1 MIKNELQHI
10 FSGQSEVKFGAVIQ
24 TIIGYLTGSEESSE
38 TTQQSKHFK
47 REETKKLI
55 YWIDQENFWYYNID
69 FNSFVSEGAEQK
81 VFLNSDFEVLKLNDG
96 IYYSSWKEYLQNLL
110 LNNYFF
116 PDTAYELLGFYSDNE
131 VLYAV
136 VRQKFVKSDE
146 ATNLDKVKEFLTSN
160 GFKNIRNNDYY
171 NEDLGIIL
179 EDLHDENVLTQ
190 NGVLFFIDTVFYIK
204 PDVFWK

>member
-10 FSGQSEVKFGAVIQ
+10 FSGQSEVKFGATIQ
-24 TIIGYLTGSEESSE
+24 AIIGYLAGSEESGKTS
-38 TTQQSKHFK
+38 QQDKHFRK
-47 REETKKLI
+47 EETKKLI
-55 YWIDQENFWYYNID
+55 SWIENENFWYPNID
-69 FNSFVSEGAEQK
+69 FNSFVSEGAEQR
-81 VFLNSDFEVLKLNDG
+81 VFLNNEFEVLKLNDG

-116 PDTAYELLGFYSDNE
+116 PDTAYELLGFYSENE
-131 VLYAV
+131 ILYAV
-136 VRQKFVKSDE
+136 VRQKFVKSNE
-146 ATNLDKVKEFLTSN
+146 VTNLEKVKEFLKNN

-190 NGVLFFIDTVFYIK
+190 NGILFFIDTVFYTNENFYK
-204 PDVFWK
+204 